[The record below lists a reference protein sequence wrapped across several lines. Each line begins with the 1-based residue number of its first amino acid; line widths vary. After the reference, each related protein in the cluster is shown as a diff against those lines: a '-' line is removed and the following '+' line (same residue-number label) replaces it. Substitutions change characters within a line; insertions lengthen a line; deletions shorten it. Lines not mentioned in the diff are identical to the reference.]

1 MMHQL
6 LLLFDSADADQ
17 IGEGT
22 YGKVYKGTDKQGD
35 KVALK
40 MIRMDNEK
48 EGFPITAIREIKL
61 LSTLKHENI
70 VNLREIVR
78 SRGEQAQQLMASA
91 HSLQWNSL
99 QAHQAADVCYNLE
112 EQRGSMHYA

>member
-1 MMHQL
+1 M
-6 LLLFDSADADQ
+6 
-17 IGEGT
+17 
-22 YGKVYKGTDKQGD
+22 YRGTDRETGD

-40 MIRMDNEK
+40 MIRMENEK

-78 SRGEQAQQLMASA
+78 SRGAGEQGAVL
-91 HSLQWNSL
+91 
-99 QAHQAADVCYNLE
+99 
-112 EQRGSMHYA
+112 